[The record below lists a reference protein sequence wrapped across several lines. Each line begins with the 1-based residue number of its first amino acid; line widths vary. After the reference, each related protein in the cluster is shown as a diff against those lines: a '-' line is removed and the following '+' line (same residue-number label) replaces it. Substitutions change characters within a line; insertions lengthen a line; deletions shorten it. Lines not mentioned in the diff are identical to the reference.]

1 MLPPLVDG
9 VKYPQTARRDGYV
22 KSDRRIIRGENAF
35 SLRLSSLAA
44 AEHASSSFGLGN
56 STTGTS
62 SSPLVFFV
70 QQAGI

>member
-1 MLPPLVDG
+1 MDMSN
-9 VKYPQTARRDGYV
+9 QTDE
-22 KSDRRIIRGENAF
+22 IIRGENTF

>member
-1 MLPPLVDG
+1 LTESSIRKLLAVMDMSN
-9 VKYPQTARRDGYV
+9 QTDE
-22 KSDRRIIRGENAF
+22 IIRGENTF